1 MVDERFR
8 PPDPPIGVEESTV
21 QSKNNEMADGSSSS
35 SSRLREE
42 AIQVATIEEDMD
54 EMRRHAVKNRNL
66 SGKVGERV
74 EEQIEIGKV
83 DSQSRDMEKSHSPKG
98 LLDEN
103 RQESS
108 TGDLSLNLDTR
119 NPQIGEEIGGRNSE
133 SRMEDDLMKSQ
144 RNRQEQGNR
153 EVYQQGNP
161 SSQSQ
166 QHSSELNINA
176 DRYQQNQQ
184 LANIATRNSGEIDNG
199 RQLRSSDVT
208 LNTQNMNQGNIS
220 LPNITLNPVTNL
232 QKIDRINRESTRQHN
247 YQTNFPKISSNFDNP
262 VHRNLVDRSEF
273 PSGPSD
279 KFPKKDQIKE
289 PAPYTVVQT
298 YADRLRFNQSR
309 KGVSI
314 NLSEPE
320 ITTKQG
326 LPAVL
331 YVKDEVLKDLASTC
345 KFTLIGKF
353 IYTMPRLELIR
364 KNFIL
369 QTQLSGGVKIAHF
382 NSRHVYIDLDN
393 ELDYNMV
400 WTKQRMTIAGQVMR
414 IQAWTPTFTPD
425 EETPLVPIWISLP
438 ELPWHCYNKEFITSL
453 LSPIGRVLYL
463 DSASIN
469 KTRGSQARVKVQ
481 VDLTKDRP
489 SHIWMGYIGEDIT
502 DGRWQKIDYDSIPN
516 YCFYC
521 KHQGHKESDCIVKQR
536 DAENTR
542 KKELER
548 NKDRQGNIYN
558 SNEVSQSFQVMEPGI
573 REKVH
578 IQQTQST
585 HDNQQLLGQDE
596 WHTQRRK
603 NPNQQVRFNID
614 RVAAQQTPAQTGNVS
629 IPTKNTYI
637 NLELQELT
645 TDEEEVEEQIK
656 QTHENKSH
664 NVDHLNKSQSYNI
677 GEHSDQ
683 RNKQQRRDIQ
693 VQRKDQTGYQQ
704 EKITSPGIDS
714 RIHSPAPLTIT
725 TGSDTT
731 GVAVGGVEGECQETH
746 RLIQS
751 RLDKG
756 KGKIDELGSLNDK
769 VPPDKININ
778 DPSQHHNKNVDN
790 IGNIP
795 NIHHRDN
802 LNEYKEPDSEEEY
815 DSDTQFLREGREP
828 REDIGSSHQ
837 IHKRTLL
844 NTSNVDEIRDVTAKQ
859 GLSPRGRKLLKSNQ
873 NTSMNK
879 PNTRARSRGF

>member
-1 MVDERFR
+1 M
-8 PPDPPIGVEESTV
+8 
-21 QSKNNEMADGSSSS
+21 
-35 SSRLREE
+35 
-42 AIQVATIEEDMD
+42 
-54 EMRRHAVKNRNL
+54 
-66 SGKVGERV
+66 

-83 DSQSRDMEKSHSPKG
+83 DSQSRDMEKSHSPNG

-153 EVYQQGNP
+153 EVYQQGNS

-369 QTQLSGGVKIAHF
+369 QTQLSGG
-382 NSRHVYIDLDN
+382 
-393 ELDYNMV
+393 
-400 WTKQRMTIAGQVMR
+400 
-414 IQAWTPTFTPD
+414 
-425 EETPLVPIWISLP
+425 
-438 ELPWHCYNKEFITSL
+438 
-453 LSPIGRVLYL
+453 
-463 DSASIN
+463 
-469 KTRGSQARVKVQ
+469 
-481 VDLTKDRP
+481 
-489 SHIWMGYIGEDIT
+489 
-502 DGRWQKIDYDSIPN
+502 
-516 YCFYC
+516 
-521 KHQGHKESDCIVKQR
+521 
-536 DAENTR
+536 
-542 KKELER
+542 
-548 NKDRQGNIYN
+548 
-558 SNEVSQSFQVMEPGI
+558 
-573 REKVH
+573 
-578 IQQTQST
+578 
-585 HDNQQLLGQDE
+585 
-596 WHTQRRK
+596 
-603 NPNQQVRFNID
+603 
-614 RVAAQQTPAQTGNVS
+614 
-629 IPTKNTYI
+629 
-637 NLELQELT
+637 
-645 TDEEEVEEQIK
+645 
-656 QTHENKSH
+656 
-664 NVDHLNKSQSYNI
+664 
-677 GEHSDQ
+677 
-683 RNKQQRRDIQ
+683 
-693 VQRKDQTGYQQ
+693 
-704 EKITSPGIDS
+704 
-714 RIHSPAPLTIT
+714 
-725 TGSDTT
+725 
-731 GVAVGGVEGECQETH
+731 
-746 RLIQS
+746 
-751 RLDKG
+751 
-756 KGKIDELGSLNDK
+756 
-769 VPPDKININ
+769 
-778 DPSQHHNKNVDN
+778 
-790 IGNIP
+790 
-795 NIHHRDN
+795 
-802 LNEYKEPDSEEEY
+802 
-815 DSDTQFLREGREP
+815 
-828 REDIGSSHQ
+828 
-837 IHKRTLL
+837 
-844 NTSNVDEIRDVTAKQ
+844 
-859 GLSPRGRKLLKSNQ
+859 GLKLLISILDMCILILIMSWITIWFGQ
-873 NTSMNK
+873 NNV
-879 PNTRARSRGF
+879 